1 MHFNAFQVMI
11 FRQYHVAKTLSL
23 SHTQTHT
30 HTLTGIKFHFICVMK
45 MKVNG
50 VCMSAWGCIYV

>member
-30 HTLTGIKFHFICVMK
+30 SHSHTHTLANI
-45 MKVNG
+45 
-50 VCMSAWGCIYV
+50 